1 MIRAD
6 GAADWWCYS
15 YRVLLKGLP
24 TTTCYLSTRGDSHT
38 NMPAYTNAA
47 LAWWE
52 CGAREALEDG
62 GEDVVRRRWSNER
75 RYQMLLNRGLLCRVW
90 TFVSLVKFHHWV
102 SSTLRYLI
110 SHPGLSLAGIPPGN
124 LSRLAAKPND
134 RLIIYLCAY
143 EGWTRC
149 AASREEALTLF
160 WGGGEALPIKEVR
173 RDNFRICSRAPDTR
187 RREM

>member
-1 MIRAD
+1 
-6 GAADWWCYS
+6 
-15 YRVLLKGLP
+15 
-24 TTTCYLSTRGDSHT
+24 
-38 NMPAYTNAA
+38 
-47 LAWWE
+47 
-52 CGAREALEDG
+52 
-62 GEDVVRRRWSNER
+62 
-75 RYQMLLNRGLLCRVW
+75 MLLNRGLLCRVW
-90 TFVSLVKFHHWV
+90 TFVSLVKFHHSV

-110 SHPGLSLAGIPPGN
+110 SHPGLSLAGIPPRN

-149 AASREEALTLF
+149 AASREEALTLL

>member
-1 MIRAD
+1 MIERTKIPDAAQQRATV
-6 GAADWWCYS
+6 S
-15 YRVLLKGLP
+15 RVDICIVGEISPLGFLYASLP
-24 TTTCYLSTRGDSHT
+24 NLSSR
-38 NMPAYTNAA
+38 
-47 LAWWE
+47 
-52 CGAREALEDG
+52 
-62 GEDVVRRRWSNER
+62 
-75 RYQMLLNRGLLCRVW
+75 
-90 TFVSLVKFHHWV
+90 LV
-102 SSTLRYLI
+102 
-110 SHPGLSLAGIPPGN
+110 GIPPGN

-149 AASREEALTLF
+149 AASREEALTLL